1 MTTTIRRLPAA
12 TVRVTGTL
20 TGVLAAALL
29 AGCGTPD
36 LAGEAAS
43 PAPVGQAAASPA
55 ATPETTPTTETA
67 TEATPSPD
75 ATETS
80 EAAATPDETGAAQQ
94 PGGSKAA
101 DVAFARKMVPHHL
114 QALEMA
120 RLAQTRAGDPWVGQF
135 AAKVATAR
143 DTDIRTFK
151 GWLDMWGAEP
161 LPRDHAMPGTQTRA
175 EIEAL
180 AKLNGPSFDRKYVTL
195 MIEHDNGAIKL
206 ARTEQAD
213 GSFDGAKALAT
224 ATVTALGAEVKE
236 LKKYRD
242 LLD

>member
-1 MTTTIRRLPAA
+1 MTA
-12 TVRVTGTL
+12 RVTAALPSAL

-29 AGCGTPD
+29 AGCGAPD

-43 PAPVGQAAASPA
+43 PAPAVPAPVSPA
-55 ATPETTPTTETA
+55 TTPEAPPSPEATATPESA
-67 TEATPSPD
+67 PS
-75 ATETS
+75 
-80 EAAATPDETGAAQQ
+80 ATPDETAAGE
-94 PGGSKAA
+94 PSTGTNAA
-101 DVAFARKMVPHHL
+101 DVAFARQMVPHHL

-120 RLAQTRAGDPWVGQF
+120 RLAQTRAGDPWVGEF

-151 GWLDMWGAEP
+151 DWLDMWGAEP

-180 AKLNGPSFDRKYVTL
+180 AKLHGPSFDRKYVTL

-206 ARTEQAD
+206 ARAEQA
-213 GSFDGAKALAT
+213 GGAFDGAKSLAVAT
-224 ATVTALGAEVKE
+224 ATSLGAEVKE
-236 LKKYRD
+236 LKKYRA

>member
-1 MTTTIRRLPAA
+1 MTTTLRRLPAA
-12 TVRVTGTL
+12 TGRVTGAL
-20 TGVLAAALL
+20 TGMLAAALL

-36 LAGEAAS
+36 LTGGAPS
-43 PAPVGQAAASPA
+43 PAPVGQAAASSA
-55 ATPETTPTTETA
+55 TTPGTELTP
-67 TEATPSPD
+67 EATPSAE
-75 ATETS
+75 ATGTS
-80 EAAATPDETGAAQQ
+80 EAADNPTPDETGTAQ
-94 PGGSKAA
+94 PSGGSKAA
-101 DVAFARKMVPHHL
+101 DVAFARQMVPHHL

-161 LPRDHAMPGTQTRA
+161 LPRDHAMPGAQTRA

-180 AKLNGPSFDRKYVTL
+180 AKLSGPSFDQKYVAL
-195 MIEHDNGAIKL
+195 MIKHDNGAIKL
-206 ARTEQAD
+206 ARTEQAE
-213 GSFDGAKALAT
+213 GAFEGAKALAV
-224 ATVTALGAEVKE
+224 ATTTSLGAEVKE
-236 LKKYRD
+236 LKKYQA

>member
-1 MTTTIRRLPAA
+1 MTTTIRRLPAV
-12 TVRVTGTL
+12 TIRVTGAL
-20 TGVLAAALL
+20 TGMLTAALL

-43 PAPVGQAAASPA
+43 PAPVGQAAASPP
-55 ATPETTPTTETA
+55 ATPETTPT
-67 TEATPSPD
+67 PSPD
-75 ATETS
+75 ATDTS
-80 EAAATPDETGAAQQ
+80 EAAAAPDETDAAQQ

-120 RLAQTRAGDPWVGQF
+120 RIAQTRAGDPWVGQF

-143 DTDIRTFK
+143 DADIRTFK

-206 ARTEQAD
+206 ARAEQAD

>member
-1 MTTTIRRLPAA
+1 MTA
-12 TVRVTGTL
+12 RVTAALPSAL
-20 TGVLAAALL
+20 TGVLVTALL
-29 AGCGTPD
+29 AGCGAPD
-36 LAGEAAS
+36 LAGGAAS
-43 PAPVGQAAASPA
+43 PAPAVPTAAAPA
-55 ATPETTPTTETA
+55 TTPGTA
-67 TEATPSPD
+67 LTPEATPSPEATPTPD
-75 ATETS
+75 APLS
-80 EAAATPDETGAAQQ
+80 ATPDETGAAK
-94 PGGSKAA
+94 PSAGANAA
-101 DVAFARKMVPHHL
+101 DVAFARQMVPHHL

-120 RLAQTRAGDPWVGQF
+120 RFAQTRAGDPWVREF

-151 GWLDMWGAEP
+151 DWLDMWGAEP
-161 LPRDHAMPGTQTRA
+161 LPRDHKMPGAQTRA

-213 GSFDGAKALAT
+213 GAFEGAKALAVAT
-224 ATVTALGAEVKE
+224 ATSLGAEVKE
-236 LKKYRD
+236 LKKYRA

>member
-1 MTTTIRRLPAA
+1 MTTTLRRLPAA
-12 TVRVTGTL
+12 TGRVTGAL
-20 TGVLAAALL
+20 TGMLAAALL

-36 LAGEAAS
+36 LTGEAPS
-43 PAPVGQAAASPA
+43 PAPVGQAAASSA
-55 ATPETTPTTETA
+55 TTPDTELTP
-67 TEATPSPD
+67 EATPS
-75 ATETS
+75 AESTGTS
-80 EAAATPDETGAAQQ
+80 EAADNPTPDETGTAQ
-94 PGGSKAA
+94 PSGGSKAA
-101 DVAFARKMVPHHL
+101 DVAFARQMVPHHL

-180 AKLNGPSFDRKYVTL
+180 AKLSGPSFDQKYVAL
-195 MIEHDNGAIKL
+195 MIKHDNGAIKL
-206 ARTEQAD
+206 ARTEQAE
-213 GSFDGAKALAT
+213 GAFEGAKALAVAT
-224 ATVTALGAEVKE
+224 ATSLGAEVKE
-236 LKKYRD
+236 LKKYQA